1 MPNSIITE
9 LQAAGSVYDIH
20 GKATINSN
28 SNTSQAPIPTPSIF
42 DWVGTQQQYVD
53 QAIETNHPEWICFIV
68 DDVEGGYSVYTKTEI
83 DNAVVHKAGDETI
96 TGEKRFSNVIHRK
109 NSSVTRTGTYTSDQL
124 IHMRFDDKDNKPM
137 GEIATKKGQNGN
149 TRIELH
155 TCTDDGN
162 GGDAWHCLFQGWYDS
177 STSTNCCN
185 LPTNTYATN
194 FLGTASQAKWAD
206 LAEKYETDKTYKAGT
221 LIKFGG
227 EKDIT
232 IADDKC
238 NGVISDKPGF
248 LLDYEQMGS
257 LPVALV
263 GKTPIRIIG
272 KVNKHDPITL
282 SETPGV
288 GRIANEGEKI
298 IARALESS
306 DKEKEKL
313 VMCVT
318 KFNLD

>member
-124 IHMRFDDKDNKPM
+124 IFLNHQKSHP
-137 GEIATKKGQNGN
+137 IQQNP
-149 TRIELH
+149 
-155 TCTDDGN
+155 
-162 GGDAWHCLFQGWYDS
+162 YYYP
-177 STSTNCCN
+177 N
-185 LPTNTYATN
+185 LSFPHQSNRLN
-194 FLGTASQAKWAD
+194 S
-206 LAEKYETDKTYKAGT
+206 
-221 LIKFGG
+221 
-227 EKDIT
+227 
-232 IADDKC
+232 
-238 NGVISDKPGF
+238 NRN
-248 LLDYEQMGS
+248 S
-257 LPVALV
+257 L
-263 GKTPIRIIG
+263 
-272 KVNKHDPITL
+272 
-282 SETPGV
+282 
-288 GRIANEGEKI
+288 
-298 IARALESS
+298 
-306 DKEKEKL
+306 
-313 VMCVT
+313 
-318 KFNLD
+318 